1 MKLFSKKTEQKK
13 QGVTELEVIEIDD
26 NIIEDYNNYYFAK
39 TLKDYLSNKYT
50 IGIHKEMINSY
61 SDDQLLFISHVL
73 LNDVFGY
80 TNYVA
85 TDIKNRDLNSEI
97 KKFKTL

>member
-1 MKLFSKKTEQKK
+1 
-13 QGVTELEVIEIDD
+13 
-26 NIIEDYNNYYFAK
+26 
-39 TLKDYLSNKYT
+39 
-50 IGIHKEMINSY
+50 MINSY